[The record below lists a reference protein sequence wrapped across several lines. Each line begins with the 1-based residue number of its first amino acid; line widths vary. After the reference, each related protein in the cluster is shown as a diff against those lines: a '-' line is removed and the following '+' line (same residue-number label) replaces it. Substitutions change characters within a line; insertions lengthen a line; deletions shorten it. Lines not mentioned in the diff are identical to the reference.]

1 MARKNYSDEF
11 RRQAVDLYEST
22 PGATVR
28 GIAEDLGVERTTLRH
43 WLDLHGT
50 GKKTAADGTPAPSP
64 LKAPRRH
71 EPSGSALPGESDQE
85 RIVRLQARVD
95 ELEAERTKLTAEREI
110 LRSAAKYFAGET
122 NW

>member
-28 GIAEDLGVERTTLRH
+28 GIADDLGVERGTLRH
-43 WLDLHGT
+43 WLEQFGT
-50 GKKTAADGTPAPSP
+50 GKKTATDGTLTTSP
-64 LKAPRRH
+64 LRSDRRTRR
-71 EPSGSALPGESDQE
+71 PSDPVDETPEQK
-85 RIVRLQARVD
+85 VTRLEARVA
-95 ELEAERTKLTAEREI
+95 ELEASEKKLTTEREI

-122 NW
+122 RW